1 MGDKMSNTLAKQ
13 LKDLRVMKGITQ
25 RQLALETGISY
36 ASIVDYENGRR
47 EPNSKAMAALE
58 RYFKV
63 SGEFLRGEVTQHEY
77 LKNSEEILQNFDGL
91 IEQFK
96 TFMNDFD
103 TASQSNQKLSV
114 LILIGNLQVL
124 TDYLLHSEKSSN
136 LNADEI
142 CKIFQAAFD
151 LNDQG
156 RSELAKR
163 AAELT
168 QLSRYR
174 G

>member
-142 CKIFQAAFD
+142 CMP
-151 LNDQG
+151 LLLLMG
-156 RSELAKR
+156 
-163 AAELT
+163 
-168 QLSRYR
+168 
-174 G
+174 

>member
-1 MGDKMSNTLAKQ
+1 MKMAAES
-13 LKDLRVMKGITQ
+13 
-25 RQLALETGISY
+25 
-36 ASIVDYENGRR
+36 
-47 EPNSKAMAALE
+47 PNSKAMAALE
-58 RYFKV
+58 KYFKV

-156 RSELAKR
+156 PLRTCQAG
-163 AAELT
+163 
-168 QLSRYR
+168 SRTNPTISVSRLITFVY
-174 G
+174 